1 MKASWIA
8 RFASALASFAY
19 YGIKGAYTEIEEVEG
34 PARIYPSGSEGLAMR
49 EMMEEEE
56 VPKVKAFMR
65 RDPPRLSSDGSLE
78 DALAEMIEKDSS
90 LVLVIDGDE
99 LLGMVGDSDIG
110 RLVAKGVTLKE
121 AKMMDFIAACM
132 LTGNQPCV
140 QIRDEDSILNA
151 LRVMD
156 LSNATNLV
164 VVDKNDK
171 VVGTISVLDALRGWK
186 EKV

>member
-1 MKASWIA
+1 MK
-8 RFASALASFAY
+8 
-19 YGIKGAYTEIEEVEG
+19 EIEA
-34 PARIYPSGSEGLAMR
+34 PARLYPSGSEGIAMQ
-49 EMMEEEE
+49 EMMEEDET
-56 VPKVKAFMR
+56 PKVKAFMR
-65 RDPPRLSSDGSLE
+65 GDPPRLPSDGSLE
-78 DALAEMIEKDSS
+78 DVLNEMTEKDSS
-90 LVLVIDGDE
+90 LVLVMDGDE
-99 LLGMVGDSDIG
+99 LLGMVGDNDIG
-110 RLVAKGVTLKE
+110 RLVAKGVNLKE

-140 QIRDEDSILNA
+140 QIRDEDTILNA

-156 LSNATNLV
+156 LSNATSLV